1 MEEKDDFFKIVNID
15 KAKIKA
21 NTAIGLITLSLLT
34 YIAPLLVGIFDFGM
48 VFEAI
53 SLISIIIARKYMLKY
68 DSSKAKK
75 YTYISMVAIGWILIY
90 DIIILIVN
98 IQSLADILVLGY
110 EQLIMEILSI
120 LYINLLFL
128 ITRDLA
134 KAENPIKYKESTD
147 WFYENK
153 K

>member
-68 DSSKAKK
+68 D
-75 YTYISMVAIGWILIY
+75 Y
-90 DIIILIVN
+90 
-98 IQSLADILVLGY
+98 
-110 EQLIMEILSI
+110 
-120 LYINLLFL
+120 
-128 ITRDLA
+128 
-134 KAENPIKYKESTD
+134 
-147 WFYENK
+147 
-153 K
+153 

>member
-1 MEEKDDFFKIVNID
+1 
-15 KAKIKA
+15 
-21 NTAIGLITLSLLT
+21 
-34 YIAPLLVGIFDFGM
+34 
-48 VFEAI
+48 
-53 SLISIIIARKYMLKY
+53 
-68 DSSKAKK
+68 
-75 YTYISMVAIGWILIY
+75 MVAIGWILIY